1 MEAQSFDELQKMVR
15 KAIDYYNNEHYYF
28 IIALKTPLTF
38 TKEQVGHLTM
48 H

>member
-15 KAIDYYNNEHYYF
+15 KAMDYYNNERYHST
-28 IIALKTPLTF
+28 IALKTPLTF
-38 TKEQVGHLTM
+38 TKEQVGHLTV

>member
-1 MEAQSFDELQKMVR
+1 MEAQSFDELEKLVR
-15 KAIDYYNNEHYYF
+15 KAIDYYNNERYYF
-28 IIALKTPLTF
+28 TITSKTPLTF